1 MENDID
7 TTVVTAGDRA
17 YAWGA
22 LMLVASMRRN
32 GMPHPTVVWAMDWTE
47 DQKRRI
53 CALGDVTVEEIAK
66 TRQCLACQKPRI
78 MSCDAVKTSWVCWVD
93 ADGLFVG
100 DCSEWL
106 SGDDAD
112 EVRIKR
118 CDPPPPDFTPENLE
132 TWRRDVEKFLG
143 QALPESRYAT
153 RVQSG
158 VILMHRKWVPFLKRW
173 DAQINDV
180 LPSDVGILMKKGTAY
195 FQTDESVLAS
205 LLCFWPDAPR
215 VSEQYKFDGKIDS
228 SRYYLHFGY
237 NPKPWQM
244 WNTWALRWREE
255 AYATVEW
262 LVAKGVV
269 KAGEVPLPLRRG
281 WLPLYRAAAP
291 LAPWVWRA
299 MKLKRRVFA
308 ALAGNSGKT
317 GNPGDAASSGNPG
330 SSGS

>member
-1 MENDID
+1 MENSVN

-32 GMPHPTVVWAMDWTE
+32 GMPHPVVVWAMEWDE

-53 CALGDVTVEEIAK
+53 CALGNVVVQEISK

-78 MSCDAVKTSWVCWVD
+78 MGCDAVKTDWVCWVD

-106 SGDDAD
+106 TGDDVD

-118 CDPPPPDFTPENLE
+118 CNPPPPDFTPETLAI
-132 TWRRDVEKFLG
+132 WQHDVKRFWG
-143 QALPESRYAT
+143 QALDESRYAT

-158 VILMHRKWVPFLKRW
+158 VILIHKKWRPFLGRW
-173 DAQINDV
+173 DAQINNV
-180 LPSDVGILMKKGTAY
+180 LPPDVEIIMKKGSAY
-195 FQTDESVLAS
+195 YQTDESVLGS
-205 LLCFWPDAPR
+205 LLCFDLDAPR
-215 VSEQYKFDGKIDS
+215 VSEQYKFDGRIDR

-244 WNTWALRWREE
+244 WNPWAMRWREE
-255 AYATVEW
+255 AYSTVEW
-262 LVAKGVV
+262 LVEKGVV
-269 KAGEVPLPLRRG
+269 KKGEIPLPLRRS
-281 WLPLYRAAAP
+281 WWPLYRCLAP
-291 LAPWVWRA
+291 AAPWVWRA
-299 MKLKRRVFA
+299 MKLKRRLFRA
-308 ALAGNSGKT
+308 
-317 GNPGDAASSGNPG
+317 
-330 SSGS
+330 

>member
-1 MENDID
+1 MENEREIN

-17 YAWGA
+17 YAFGA

-32 GMPHPTVVWAMDWTE
+32 GMRHPVVVWAMDWTE
-47 DQKRRI
+47 AQKRRML
-53 CALGDVTVEEIAK
+53 ALGDVVVQDIPT

-78 MSCDAVKTSWVCWVD
+78 MKCDAVKTDWVCWVD

-106 SGDDAD
+106 SGDDED
-112 EVRIKR
+112 EMRIKR
-118 CDPPPPDFTPENLE
+118 CNPPPPDFTPETLA
-132 TWRRDVEKFLG
+132 TWRRDVERFRGK
-143 QALPESRYAT
+143 ALDESRYAT

-158 VILMHRKWVPFLKRW
+158 VILLHRKWCPFLERW

-180 LPSDVGILMKKGTAY
+180 LPPDVAIVMKKCPAY
-195 FQTDESVLAS
+195 YQTDESVLGS
-205 LLCFWPDAPR
+205 LLCFDVDAPK
-215 VSEQYKFDGKIDS
+215 VSEQYKFDGKVDR

-244 WNTWALRWREE
+244 WNSWAMRFREE

-262 LVAKGVV
+262 LAEKGVL
-269 KAGEVPLPLRRG
+269 KHGDIPMPLRRR
-281 WLPLYRAAAP
+281 WWPLYRCLAP

-299 MKLKRRVFA
+299 MKLKRKICR
-308 ALAGNSGKT
+308 SR
-317 GNPGDAASSGNPG
+317 S
-330 SSGS
+330 